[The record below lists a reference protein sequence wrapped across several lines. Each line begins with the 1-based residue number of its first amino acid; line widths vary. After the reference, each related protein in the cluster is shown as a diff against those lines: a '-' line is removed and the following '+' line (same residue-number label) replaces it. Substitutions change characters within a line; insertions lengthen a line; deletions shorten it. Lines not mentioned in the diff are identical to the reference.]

1 MPSSSEL
8 GGCGFNSMSRETTE
22 KSLSLLVICEEK
34 PLGSTDM
41 RPVSWSTVIKVQK
54 AESVSE
60 PWNVT
65 YPYRL
70 QSVYLFINSCL
81 TNRTLFDISLYCW
94 LSMMKFGCNFSVTDG
109 IVSVDKSTIE
119 NRWQNSQCLSTTT
132 NTLSCV
138 TRWWFTKTY
147 RLLVINI
154 VCSCSNCKYQMK
166 EPRKSQA

>member
-8 GGCGFNSMSRETTE
+8 GGCGFKSMSRETTE
-22 KSLSLLVICEEK
+22 KSLSLLVFVRKSYWGQQIWDQLAGIRHKSPKGRKRFRAMECFIS
-34 PLGSTDM
+34 L
-41 RPVSWSTVIKVQK
+41 
-54 AESVSE
+54 SV
-60 PWNVT
+60 
-65 YPYRL
+65 

-94 LSMMKFGCNFSVTDG
+94 LSIMKFGCNFSVTDG

-132 NTLSCV
+132 NTLSCL
-138 TRWWFTKTY
+138 TRWWLTKTY

-154 VCSCSNCKYQMK
+154 VYSCSNCKYQMK